1 MTKCLIIGSGIIGLT
16 TAYELSKAGHRVT
29 IIDND
34 KNGKASKSA
43 AGLLFLIFKFGVR
56 RAISFDIPLDIACT
70 GLLMFLFAG
79 TFGGMMAAMV
89 GGLVVSITLLIM
101 KRTMTREQLMFIK
114 TKKFPYRS
122 LRWVEIDP

>member
-1 MTKCLIIGSGIIGLT
+1 MITAGL
-16 TAYELSKAGHRVT
+16 L
-29 IIDND
+29 
-34 KNGKASKSA
+34 SA

-56 RAISFDIPLDIACT
+56 RALSFDIPIDIAVT

-89 GGLVVSITLLIM
+89 GGLTVSIVLFVM
-101 KRTMTREQLMFIK
+101 KKTMTREELTWVK

-122 LRWVEIDP
+122 LRWMEVDPDELF